1 MKPLVAGAGPADVSD
16 MKSCSLAVILARAG
30 SKGLPGK
37 NVLPLA
43 GRPMIAH
50 TIEAACRSSSID
62 AVCVTTDLPA
72 AAEAAR
78 SLGVFVIDR
87 PPQLATDTAPVIAA
101 VCHAVSLYEEAHR
114 PVTHVAILYGNVPV
128 RPPGIIDRAVTY
140 LIETGA
146 DSVRSLTPVEK
157 QHPDWLHRLDGDRM
171 VQYRKNSI
179 DRRQDLEPLYYHDG
193 AVVAVV
199 RDGLDR
205 WAGIRGLG
213 DQGRRTAGITT
224 QGDPHAFLGEDR
236 RGIVSEGGPTVD
248 VDSMDDL
255 HIAEAIIRSRSRTLT
270 HKQCDAEPKVFPSL
284 GPRSPALPAS
294 WAPRIPYV
302 IAEAGVNHHGDLSM
316 ACRLIEAAKE
326 AGADAVKFQLFS
338 ADRLVAASTPSCAYQ
353 RSHNNGTE
361 HQHAMLKGLELPPSA
376 FVELKRHAD
385 RLGIDFL
392 ATPFGL
398 PELNFLV
405 DELDVPALK
414 IASSDVVNVPLLTA
428 ASESGRPLIVSTGA
442 SLLQEIDQ
450 AVELIRCGGGLERLV
465 LLHCVSSYPTRFEN
479 ARLGCVGTLRERFG
493 VAVGFSDHTVE
504 ETTGA
509 LAVMAGAV
517 VLEKHLTLN
526 REAQGP
532 DHFFSLEPP
541 MFKDYVFGIRQAAT
555 VLSDGEMGY
564 SSEEAEVRKLARGRV
579 VTTKPI
585 VAGQRLTA
593 DALMVQRPG
602 NGIPPV
608 HWRDLIGRIARIDIP
623 SDTPLAWSM
632 IVSTQ

>member
-1 MKPLVAGAGPADVSD
+1 
-16 MKSCSLAVILARAG
+16 
-30 SKGLPGK
+30 
-37 NVLPLA
+37 
-43 GRPMIAH
+43 
-50 TIEAACRSSSID
+50 
-62 AVCVTTDLPA
+62 
-72 AAEAAR
+72 
-78 SLGVFVIDR
+78 
-87 PPQLATDTAPVIAA
+87 
-101 VCHAVSLYEEAHR
+101 
-114 PVTHVAILYGNVPV
+114 
-128 RPPGIIDRAVTY
+128 
-140 LIETGA
+140 
-146 DSVRSLTPVEK
+146 
-157 QHPDWLHRLDGDRM
+157 
-171 VQYRKNSI
+171 
-179 DRRQDLEPLYYHDG
+179 
-193 AVVAVV
+193 
-199 RDGLDR
+199 
-205 WAGIRGLG
+205 
-213 DQGRRTAGITT
+213 
-224 QGDPHAFLGEDR
+224 
-236 RGIVSEGGPTVD
+236 
-248 VDSMDDL
+248 
-255 HIAEAIIRSRSRTLT
+255 
-270 HKQCDAEPKVFPSL
+270 
-284 GPRSPALPAS
+284 
-294 WAPRIPYV
+294 
-302 IAEAGVNHHGDLSM
+302 M